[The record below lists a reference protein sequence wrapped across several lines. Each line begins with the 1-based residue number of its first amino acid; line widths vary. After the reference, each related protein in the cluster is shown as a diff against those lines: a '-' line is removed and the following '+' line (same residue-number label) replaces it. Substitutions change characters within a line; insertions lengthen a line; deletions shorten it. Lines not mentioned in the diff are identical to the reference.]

1 MGASHG
7 LKKLAKLYA
16 MLEGLRSL
24 ELRAAVFAVE
34 EVSAAHGW
42 IDRARHDAAEQ
53 GHAALSRGS
62 LVESLAGAQTAR
74 ASDALRRQL
83 EGVGRERTQALS
95 QAVETHRESRK
106 ERRQLERVIDQASA
120 LERRE
125 ADRRAQ
131 AEGDDRFLARRAWLD
146 ARKDEKPK

>member
-1 MGASHG
+1 
-7 LKKLAKLYA
+7 
-16 MLEGLRSL
+16 
-24 ELRAAVFAVE
+24 
-34 EVSAAHGW
+34 
-42 IDRARHDAAEQ
+42 
-53 GHAALSRGS
+53 
-62 LVESLAGAQTAR
+62 
-74 ASDALRRQL
+74 LRRQL

-106 ERRQLERVIDQASA
+106 ELRQLERVIDQASA